1 MIKIM
6 DRKMT
11 PRQAAKYFI
20 QDKLEQLHSQ
30 SQMDNLEE
38 LDSSAEDFT
47 EREERLIMDQM
58 SKLMAAI
65 EQRILGYWR
74 DITEEVDNG

>member
-20 QDKLEQLHSQ
+20 QDKLEQLHSH
-30 SQMDNLEE
+30 SQTDNLQE

-65 EQRILGYWR
+65 EKRILGDWR